1 MRKFLLALVIMS
13 AFSSCRIL
21 RPSMM
26 LKTPKDYVFEQ
37 ISDTMSSQEYHIA
50 PTDAISFRIL
60 SNEGFK
66 LVDISSTGGTGNNG
80 GLTQS
85 TIETTVELDGTI
97 KVPLLGRIKVQ
108 GLTLREAEQMLETRF
123 TEFYVGP
130 YIILKVTNKRVAVF
144 PGNAGVAKVI
154 LIPNNNTTVFEALA
168 LAGGITED
176 GKAYRVKLVRRTNSK
191 LKVYLIDLSTIDG
204 LKDGNTIVQA
214 NDIIYVDPRVRFGQ
228 RVSSEILPYLSIIT
242 TGFLIYTY
250 YIRK

>member
-1 MRKFLLALVIMS
+1 MRKILLALVVMS
-13 AFSSCRIL
+13 AFSSCRLL

-26 LKTPKDYVFEQ
+26 LKTPPNYAFDKV
-37 ISDTMSSQEYHIA
+37 SDSMAIFEYHIA

-66 LVDISSTGGTGNNG
+66 LVDIATTNTN
-80 GLTQS
+80 LAIS
-85 TIETTVELDGTI
+85 TIETTVELDGTV
-97 KVPLLGRIKVQ
+97 KLPLIGRIKLA
-108 GLTLREAEQMLETRF
+108 GLTVREAEQMLETRF

-130 YIILKVTNKRVAVF
+130 YIIFKVTNKRVIIF
-144 PGNAGVAKVI
+144 PGNAGAARVI
-154 LIPNNNTTVFEALA
+154 PVTNNNTTVFEALA
-168 LAGGITED
+168 MAGGISED
-176 GKAYRVKLVRRTNSK
+176 GKAYRVKLVRRTNLK
-191 LKVYLIDLSTIDG
+191 QPKVYLMDLSTIDG

-228 RVSSEILPYLSIIT
+228 RVSSEILPYLSLIT